1 MKINKLL
8 LKNFWLSVSFCI
20 GIILFFSWYNTIK
33 DNMIEKKEN
42 KKENMETNRQ
52 WHDNIDIIYYIN
64 LDKREDRNREI
75 LEELHRMDVPDS
87 KIKRISGVYKEGK
100 GDWGCSL
107 SHLKIMHEFN
117 ESDYKNCIIFE
128 DDFMF
133 QYDLDKLNSIFND
146 FFDTNMDYDIC
157 MLSANGGYIEPTEY
171 SFVSKINE
179 AQTTSG
185 YMVNHNY
192 SDILLKNYEE
202 GSYLIGKSY
211 EKGKGDD
218 IQGIYCIDQYWKR
231 LQDVDNWYIFQP
243 KIGIQRDSFSDIQG
257 GFVSPGV

>member
-8 LKNFWLSVSFCI
+8 LKHFWLSVFFCI

-33 DNMIEKKEN
+33 DDIEKR
-42 KKENMETNRQ
+42 ENMDTIRQ
-52 WHDNIDIIYYIN
+52 WYDNVDIIYYIN
-64 LDKREDRNREI
+64 LDKREDRKKEI
-75 LEELHRMDVPDS
+75 LEELHRMGVPDS
-87 KIKRISGVYKEGK
+87 KIIRIDGIYKEGK

-107 SHLKIMHEFN
+107 SHLKAMREFN
-117 ESDYKNCIIFE
+117 QSNYKNCIIFE

-133 QYDLDKLNSIFND
+133 QSNLDNLNSVFNN
-146 FFDTNMDYDIC
+146 FFDTNMDYDVC
-157 MLSANGGYIEPTEY
+157 MLSANGGYIDPTEY
-171 SFVSKINE
+171 SFVSKINGT
-179 AQTTSG
+179 QTASG

-192 SDILLKNYEE
+192 SDVLLKNYEE
-202 GSYLIGKSY
+202 GSDLIGKSY

-218 IQGIYCIDQYWKR
+218 IQGMYCVDQYWKS
-231 LQDVDNWYIFQP
+231 LQNVGNWYIFQP